1 MDEIKKNSSFFTHYT
16 VLASG
21 IVGELEEGFE
31 CPKGNAYMGMK
42 VWAESLYESADVYQS
57 IARQIGFAITGDI
70 KIYKTD
76 PKEPPG
82 QNPWSYDITFTPF
95 EN

>member
-1 MDEIKKNSSFFTHYT
+1 MNKIENYNSKYTHYT

-21 IVGELEEGFE
+21 VVEDLEEGFE

-42 VWAESLYESADVYQS
+42 IWAESLDESADVYQS
-57 IARQIGFAITGDI
+57 IAKQIGFNVTGDI
-70 KIYKTD
+70 EIYQTD
-76 PKEPPG
+76 PMEPPG
-82 QNPWSYDITFTPF
+82 QNPCGYDITFTPF